1 MPHHASKPSTSKQ
14 YEARIRECFR
24 RWPDAA
30 PFYETLIEYL
40 NTALSPGFSQLQI
53 PTIYWLGHDLG
64 QSDPVETGSPLG
76 HSPSS
81 TPPARRFSFPLAT
94 QAPGANAQWM
104 RPAPQSHLTVTEG
117 LLAPESIG
125 ILGEMYQIRPEFF
138 IDHLEL
144 NNDTHTPNARKGRY
158 ALPNLPSRRDNI
170 IHVRFM
176 LMLQVSSEAHPF
188 STAPASRLERRI
200 KLEDKRR
207 VYEQR
212 LFGLRHYGATRIRA
226 LHVHTERWLT
236 VEQLVS
242 FSVKREG
249 KNWHGLLLV
258 DGGRESDR
266 VDPPWAEY
274 VRPGDPNAGF
284 APVVPYNLPIMGN
297 GGAGP
302 QDGRRVQPKQH
313 RPYHPAMDILLA
325 VSSPGHEAQLLAE
338 DPFYILSRIYHEA
351 ARTRIQ
357 LLNFIE
363 SDIIECSA
371 ANSRSA
377 SRDLQQSRAVDQLL
391 FNLQL
396 IRRVERFCKEDLGS
410 IARLGSASWP
420 RTERLAEMEQIQR
433 ELQGDYDYLIE
444 RCGSLALQCQA
455 ASNALVGLAQWM
467 DAQDGIRESRNL
479 ADLTFLAFLFIPLNY
494 ISSCLSMNVTGIA
507 EGVSV
512 WVWGATSAISV
523 LVTGIVVIVFRRWRS
538 LLRVGTYLPT
548 TSPILGRYFSP
559 RAYQG

>member
-1 MPHHASKPSTSKQ
+1 MLHHASKPLTSEG

-24 RWPDAA
+24 RWPNAA
-30 PFYETLIEYL
+30 PFYQTLIDYL
-40 NTALSPGFSQLQI
+40 NTAFSQVFSPLQI
-53 PTIYWLGHDLG
+53 PTTYWLGHDLG
-64 QSDPVETGSPLG
+64 RRDPVEAGSPPG
-76 HSPSS
+76 HRPPS
-81 TPPARRFSFPLAT
+81 TQPARRFSFPLVT
-94 QAPGANAQWM
+94 QAPATNAQWM
-104 RPAPQSHLTVTEG
+104 RLPPQSHLTVVEG

-125 ILGEMYQIRPEFF
+125 TLGEMYQIRPEFF

-144 NNDTHTPNARKGRY
+144 SNDTHAAKAWKGY
-158 ALPNLPSRRDNI
+158 ELPNLPSRRDNI

-176 LMLQVSSEAHPF
+176 SMLQVSSEAHPF
-188 STAPASRLERRI
+188 STVPARRLERRI
-200 KLEDKRR
+200 KLENKRR
-207 VYEQR
+207 AYEQR
-212 LFGLRHYGATRIRA
+212 LFDLRHYGATRIRA

-274 VRPGDPNAGF
+274 VRPGDPSAGF
-284 APVVPYNLPIMGN
+284 APIVPYNLPIIVN

-302 QDGRRVQPKQH
+302 QDGFQQKQH

-325 VSSPGHEAQLLAE
+325 ASSPGNEAQLLAE
-338 DPFYILSRIYHEA
+338 DPFYILSCIYQAA

-371 ANSRSA
+371 ADSRNA
-377 SRDLQQSRAVDQLL
+377 SGDLQQSLAVDQLL

-396 IRRVERFCKEDLGS
+396 IRRVERFCKDDLGS

-420 RTERLAEMEQIQR
+420 RTERLAEMEQIKR
-433 ELQGDYDYLIE
+433 ELQSDYDYLIE
-444 RCGSLALQCQA
+444 QCGSLALQCQTA
-455 ASNALVGLAQWM
+455 IDALVSLAQWM
-467 DAQDGIRESRNL
+467 DARDGIRESRNV
-479 ADLTFLAFLFIPLNY
+479 ADLTFLVFLFTPLNY
-494 ISSCLSMNVTGIA
+494 ISSCLSMNVVGIA
-507 EGVSV
+507 EGVSI
-512 WVWGATSAISV
+512 AQEMEK
-523 LVTGIVVIVFRRWRS
+523 LVKGRH
-538 LLRVGTYLPT
+538 LLTYYFNHLRK
-548 TSPILGRYFSP
+548 ILF
-559 RAYQG
+559 A